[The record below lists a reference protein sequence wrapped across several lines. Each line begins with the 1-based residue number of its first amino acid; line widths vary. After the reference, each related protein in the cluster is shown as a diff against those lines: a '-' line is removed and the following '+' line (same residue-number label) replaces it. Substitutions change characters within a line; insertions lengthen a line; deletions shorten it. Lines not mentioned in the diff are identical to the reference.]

1 LVLSVLAAAEAVLS
15 PRQKELGVALVDIGA
30 STTKV
35 IVFEEGDV
43 LHVSVLPIGADHITA
58 DLAIGLQTSL
68 DVAERIK
75 IEIGTALPKNFE
87 KEDEINLR
95 DHGGEDQV
103 FSKKYIA
110 EIVEARVE
118 EVFEKVDQELQ
129 KINRSGLLPAGIILI
144 GGGSKLPGLI
154 EVGKRKTM
162 LPVSLGA
169 SKKFNTA
176 VDKVNDLSFVTGLGL
191 VMWGYNVMNEKGM
204 ARFGLSNQFKSVKE
218 AADKM
223 KKWVKNLIS

>member
-1 LVLSVLAAAEAVLS
+1 M
-15 PRQKELGVALVDIGA
+15 
-30 STTKV
+30 
-35 IVFEEGDV
+35 
-43 LHVSVLPIGADHITA
+43 
-58 DLAIGLQTSL
+58 
-68 DVAERIK
+68 
-75 IEIGTALPKNFE
+75 
-87 KEDEINLR
+87 
-95 DHGGEDQV
+95 